1 MTFFSKNNF
10 YKISFFSYLLIITF
24 LFLVPLDSDLVTNFI
39 EKEKQPS
46 NRSSF
51 LIHFINFF
59 ILYLIINLS
68 FKNTI
73 KNIFFCLFY
82 SILIEYF
89 QLFTLRGFQLLDIFY
104 NILGLSFSILIL
116 NLFSKIDK
124 LN

>member
-51 LIHFINFF
+51 LIHFIIFF